1 MGVSACGGGGGSVSE
16 LADGSQNMKQCRG
29 SVWWVRC
36 TELQAGEQACWAN
49 YSLMGSFGRQLP
61 GVNVVWRDEVRLK
74 WNFWLENVFKWKG
87 SRQLCADGV
96 GGWLWADA
104 CCRTDHHPSMSTA
117 HRRCCDWP
125 LLFNIIPAH
134 SFQDRFTSD
143 SRRFL
148 MLVEFRGNILK
159 LSSFSEEF
167 WQFQN
172 DEKGNILTGH
182 ITTLKKNSRWR
193 FSCFTTVICWGNVF
207 QDFIIT
213 FMHFPSTFMSNQMRL
228 VCSMTDQM
236 VTVDLR
242 SVMVL
247 QIRNTP
253 FCEDRYVSLSVRK
266 MF

>member
-117 HRRCCDWP
+117 H
-125 LLFNIIPAH
+125 IIPAH
-134 SFQDRFTSD
+134 SFQDRFMND

-148 MLVEFRGNILK
+148 MLVELRGNILN
-159 LSSFSEEF
+159 LSSFLKNFDSFKMMKKETF
-167 WQFQN
+167 WQ
-172 DEKGNILTGH
+172 GT
-182 ITTLKKNSRWR
+182 
-193 FSCFTTVICWGNVF
+193 
-207 QDFIIT
+207 
-213 FMHFPSTFMSNQMRL
+213 
-228 VCSMTDQM
+228 
-236 VTVDLR
+236 
-242 SVMVL
+242 
-247 QIRNTP
+247 
-253 FCEDRYVSLSVRK
+253 
-266 MF
+266 

>member
-104 CCRTDHHPSMSTA
+104 RCRTDHHPSMSTA

-134 SFQDRFTSD
+134 SFQDRFMND

-148 MLVEFRGNILK
+148 MLVELRGNILK
-159 LSSFSEEF
+159 LSSF
-167 WQFQN
+167 
-172 DEKGNILTGH
+172 LTVSKWWKRKHFDRAHNH
-182 ITTLKKNSRWR
+182 IKK
-193 FSCFTTVICWGNVF
+193 
-207 QDFIIT
+207 IT
-213 FMHFPSTFMSNQMRL
+213 
-228 VCSMTDQM
+228 
-236 VTVDLR
+236 
-242 SVMVL
+242 
-247 QIRNTP
+247 
-253 FCEDRYVSLSVRK
+253 E
-266 MF
+266 

>member
-182 ITTLKKNSRWR
+182 ITTLKKKNRVDGVSAALQLWSVEEM
-193 FSCFTTVICWGNVF
+193 FSKILLSHSCISPLLSC
-207 QDFIIT
+207 
-213 FMHFPSTFMSNQMRL
+213 
-228 VCSMTDQM
+228 
-236 VTVDLR
+236 
-242 SVMVL
+242 
-247 QIRNTP
+247 QIRWGW
-253 FCEDRYVSLSVRK
+253 CAQWLIRWWW
-266 MF
+266 